1 VKPGNGVGMGK
12 DHTIFALV
20 EGVVKFENHNRT
32 QKRVSVI
39 PA

>member
-1 VKPGNGVGMGK
+1 MGK

-20 EGVVKFENHNRT
+20 EGVVKFENRNSR
-32 QKRVSVI
+32 QKKVSVI

>member
-1 VKPGNGVGMGK
+1 MGK

-20 EGVVKFENHNRT
+20 EGVVKFENRSNT